1 MASPFELICHHTYKG
16 LPVDLSDYD
25 SHGQAFDID
34 FLADGA
40 VAGSGAVRFTVP
52 QSRILVASS
61 PASKSLGGMKVE
73 VTLRRTQMLNN
84 VSTLVG
90 GHNSFNLFLLGS
102 QLCARFKGN
111 RSPLLPHEGLPTD
124 SGGIE
129 TPPGSVLLGNNWTTL
144 AFVHNGIDTIE
155 LYADGQLL
163 AQRTD
168 ILASVGKVGPRGI
181 SIGNGLN
188 SGEFFRGEPCFL
200 GGEIDEV
207 KIWRLDPSIMDRQFF
222 DRPKDPEI
230 TECWNRFFH
239 SLAKALQ
246 QNPECA
252 RKIDGTLVAMIDGI
266 RRNIMAYGPETRKR
280 YIKTCEQYL
289 QLWRAGKLDS
299 PEMAKLSA
307 DWCAWLRL
315 VGFSF
320 KDDPAVKE
328 LLGSDCLRTIL
339 AECEPLECDPQFSA
353 LVCLIIKELPP
364 MCDLS
369 DLEGEQYGR

>member
-40 VAGSGAVRFTVP
+40 VAGSGAVRFAVP
-52 QSRILVASS
+52 QSRIVVASS
-61 PASKSLGGMKVE
+61 PASKSLGGIKVE
-73 VTLRRTQMLNN
+73 VTLRRTQMLND
-84 VSTLVG
+84 VSTLVVG
-90 GHNSFNLFLLGS
+90 DNSFNLFLLES
-102 QLCARFKGN
+102 QLRASFHGK

-124 SGGIE
+124 SGGIG
-129 TPPGSVLLGNNWTTL
+129 TPYGSVPFGNNWMTL

-155 LYADGQLL
+155 LYVNGQLL

-168 ILASVGKVGPRGI
+168 ILASVNKVGERGI
-181 SIGNGLN
+181 SIGNGLLN
-188 SGEFFRGEPCFL
+188 REGTCFL

-222 DRPKDPEI
+222 DRPKDPGI

-246 QNPECA
+246 QNPGCA
-252 RKIDGTLVAMIDGI
+252 RKIDGTLVTMIDGI
-266 RRNIMAYGPETRKR
+266 RRNIMAYGPETRQR

-299 PEMAKLSA
+299 PEMAKLFA